1 VGPRD
6 IRGIKRVWAFST
18 ISEVGYVSTFLGSA
32 GMLASHGFS
41 YEEALVFGFGGAMLH
56 MYNHGLAKSQ
66 LLFDS
71 GVMIKAA
78 HAEDL
83 DLMGCLST
91 RLPSMRIYFIVGAL
105 SLGLMPGTLG
115 FTTLREVVFNSSLPE
130 LTRIVTIA
138 TAGISLAACLSVWSQ
153 VFFTN
158 VEHDLENDLSVPRTM
173 YIPGLVAAAAIVV
186 FGLCFTLNWM
196 GLASFDP
203 ALTSALRIVAE
214 TTIRPEANS

>member
-1 VGPRD
+1 
-6 IRGIKRVWAFST
+6 
-18 ISEVGYVSTFLGSA
+18 
-32 GMLASHGFS
+32 
-41 YEEALVFGFGGAMLH
+41 LVADANWHTVTLPIPKIYQGVAVRYFM
-56 MYNHGLAKSQ
+56 M
-66 LLFDS
+66 LFDHD
-71 GVMIKAA
+71 V
-78 HAEDL
+78 
-83 DLMGCLST
+83 
-91 RLPSMRIYFIVGAL
+91 
-105 SLGLMPGTLG
+105 
-115 FTTLREVVFNSSLPE
+115 REVVFNSSLPE